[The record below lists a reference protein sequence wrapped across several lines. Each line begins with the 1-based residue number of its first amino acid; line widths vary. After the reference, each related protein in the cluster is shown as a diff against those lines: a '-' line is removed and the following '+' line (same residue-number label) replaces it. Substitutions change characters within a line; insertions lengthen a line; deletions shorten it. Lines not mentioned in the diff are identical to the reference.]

1 MKKFIKEILYAA
13 HECGV
18 CCDWSNKICD
28 DIIDILKRDNILPKE
43 PINEE
48 ELDILAKDYVKNAK
62 PLVDGDCISCYKAGY
77 RKARIL
83 TQK

>member
-18 CCDWSNKICD
+18 CCDWGDKICD
-28 DIIDILKRDNILPKE
+28 DVLDILKRDGILPKE

-48 ELDILAKDYVKNAK
+48 ETIDKDEPYPV
-62 PLVDGDCISCYKAGY
+62 I
-77 RKARIL
+77 
-83 TQK
+83 TQKQ